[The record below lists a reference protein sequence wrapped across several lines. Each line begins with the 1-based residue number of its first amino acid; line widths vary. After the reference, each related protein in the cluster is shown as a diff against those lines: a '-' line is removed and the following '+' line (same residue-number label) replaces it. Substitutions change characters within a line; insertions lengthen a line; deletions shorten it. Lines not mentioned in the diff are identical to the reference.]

1 MSIMWAIWRY
11 GCGLTRDGE
20 GQMPKIVDH
29 EQRRREL
36 IESTWRV
43 IARQGQSGA
52 TMRQIAQEAGYANG
66 ALKPYFPT
74 KADLLEATYSH
85 VYELTET
92 RIDKATRGLRGLTAL
107 RALCLEVLPVS
118 PYLLDEARIVVS
130 FWDTA
135 AQDHDRGQL
144 IAESL
149 DRWHGRI
156 SRMLNETDADGELRS
171 RVDIT
176 STTGAILGF
185 LQGSQVTA
193 VMAPESF
200 SPDLLRAQLESYLDL
215 LRN

>member
-1 MSIMWAIWRY
+1 
-11 GCGLTRDGE
+11 
-20 GQMPKIVDH
+20 MPKIVDH

-74 KADLLEATYSH
+74 KADLLEATYTH

-92 RIDKATRGLRGLTAL
+92 RIDKATHGLRGLTAL

-118 PYLLDEARIVVS
+118 PHLLDEARIVVS

-135 AQDHDRGQL
+135 AQDHDRARL

-156 SRMLNETDADGELRS
+156 SRMLSETDSDGELRS
-171 RVDIT
+171 GVDIE
-176 STTGAILGF
+176 SVTGAMLGF

-200 SPDLLRAQLESYLDL
+200 SHDRLRNQLESYLNL
-215 LRN
+215 LRS